1 MSLGT
6 AMVVEGWHGA
16 SVLVA
21 VGMSSATYAAPS
33 DEASAVEA
41 IDDLIAWV
49 NDPARPWSP
58 PSATWSAE
66 GDGAGRLAFRIAGI
80 TSATA
85 DATWQARCAIAV
97 GVGAVVGTSRG
108 TCAATIGTVGW
119 DRTDTETG
127 QRARSGG
134 WRAAHRML
142 SLGRPSCELAMD
154 LREAWGFNESVRLA
168 ALPRRMDVW
177 DEGSRAWRRVK
188 VGAVDMT
195 PQGDSPGRIVGT
207 VELFEEA

>member
-6 AMVVEGWHGA
+6 AMVVEGWTGA

-21 VGMSSATYAAPS
+21 VGMSSATYTAPG
-33 DEASAVEA
+33 DEASAVGA
-41 IDDLIAWV
+41 IDDLVAWV

-66 GDGAGRLAFRIAGI
+66 DDGAGRLAFRVVGI
-80 TSATA
+80 TSATPN
-85 DATWQARCAIAV
+85 ATWQTRCAIAV
-97 GVGAVVGTSRG
+97 GAGAVVGVSRG

-119 DRTDTETG
+119 DRTDRETG
-127 QRARSGG
+127 SRARSGS

-154 LREAWGFNESVRLA
+154 LTEAWCFNESVRLA
-168 ALPRRMDVW
+168 ALSRRMDVW
-177 DEGSRAWRRVK
+177 DEGALTWRRVK

-195 PQGDSPGRIVGT
+195 PQSDSPGRIVGS